1 MKQKYRILVVILAV
15 VFAFS
20 LCGCI
25 FNKGTAEELEGVY
38 ALEEYY
44 YKHFSGEEYEFEEN
58 YEYFILVIKR
68 DTKVDVIYKL
78 VGEQEQKSTHSYTMH
93 YNEEDAKV
101 IDRIVIQD
109 FPQSEYSV
117 VNGELVAKTH
127 VSDLSLN
134 FYPKREDLVSNEIS
148 FQLNQGTEKVKYQFN
163 RVKDKVSDK
172 NIERAKIKSR
182 KIIEED

>member
-1 MKQKYRILVVILAV
+1 MKKAYRILVLVLAI

-44 YKHFSGEEYEFEEN
+44 YKHYSGEEYEFEEN

-78 VGEQEQKSTHSYTMH
+78 VGGQEQKSTHSYTMF
-93 YNEEDAKV
+93 YNQEDASV
-101 IDRIVIQD
+101 VDRIEIRD

-117 VNGELVAKTH
+117 VDGELVVKTH
-127 VSDLSLN
+127 VSDISFN

-148 FQLNQGTEKVKYQFN
+148 FQLKQGTERVKYQFT
-163 RVKDKVSDK
+163 RVKDKVNDK
-172 NIERAKIKSR
+172 NIDKAKIKSR
-182 KIIEED
+182 EIIQED